1 MLATRAENAE
11 RDNPTFVDVPEE
23 AFRAGMVQAGLPP
36 FLVEMQVEYCAA
48 IRAGIVDIV
57 SPDVSRLLGR
67 PANDYGSGARTNADA
82 FRPST
87 ADVS

>member
-1 MLATRAENAE
+1 MLVNRAENAE

-23 AFRAGMVQAGLPP
+23 TFRAGMVDVGLPP

-57 SPDVSRLLGR
+57 SPDVPRLLGR
-67 PANDYGSGARTNADA
+67 PANDYGSWARTNADA